1 MGSLLSRRGLDAGW
15 AKLGLRTG
23 LVVGFLVALAVP
35 AVAGPGF
42 REPHIAYLF
51 PAGWQRGNVIRVW
64 CGGQY
69 LGGMDRVHVSGK
81 GVRGRVLFYAPP
93 LNSEDFDEL
102 RRRRAARGNQ
112 PATALQASAGQG
124 TEGKKWNP
132 LIDLLDELN
141 PLELQTVLGDFF
153 SPNTKRQPNAQI
165 SDTAFLEFT
174 IDPDAEPGDREVRI
188 GTPNGLTNAMLFQV
202 GVSPEVYEV
211 QPFGVIKRPTPV
223 LEPPVVINGQCTPG
237 DVDRFRIR
245 ARRGQRLVFQVF
257 ARHLNPYLADAVP
270 GWFQALIALHD
281 ARGQQVAFADDDHF
295 DPDPVLLYEVPE
307 DGEYTLEIRDALYR
321 GREDF
326 VYRVQV
332 SEQPFIT
339 RIFPLGGRE
348 GTDVNVLLG
357 GWNLAAKAARLDTRP
372 GHDEI
377 RRLALPAGTG
387 ARHHLA
393 YAVNTLPEVFEEEPN
408 DTRKEARRVTLPVI
422 VNGVISRPGD
432 VDCYQFRGRA
442 GETVVAAI
450 NARALGSPLDSL
462 VRLSDAGGRVLV
474 WNDDHPDPALGLL
487 AHHADSYLSARLPK
501 DGDYLVSI
509 TDTARQG
516 EEAFGYRLR
525 IGPPQPDFA
534 LRVAP
539 ASVNLPGSG
548 ILPLTVRAVRR
559 DGFTGAI
566 ELALNDPPAGFRL
579 GGAWVPPGRDTVR
592 VTLSAPGGVPGEP
605 VALRI
610 EGRARIG
617 DAVVT
622 RVAVPAQEMEQAFAY
637 WHLVPRQELLVD
649 ATRVRGAAPAEVVGA
664 VPIRVPAGGSAQA
677 RVKVPW
683 RWALPNVEL
692 EPNEPPKG
700 ITVGHAMAL
709 AGDLAFA
716 IKADATAV
724 KPGDADNLII
734 EAFARQRD
742 GRRSSLGFLPA
753 IPIEVVPRTGHGVSM
768 RRSPG
773 RHTARGKRRPAV
785 PAPYGMRHHERV

>member
-1 MGSLLSRRGLDAGW
+1 
-15 AKLGLRTG
+15 
-23 LVVGFLVALAVP
+23 VP
-35 AVAGPGF
+35 AAAGPRF

-51 PAGWQRGNVIRVW
+51 PAGWQRGNTIRVW

-69 LGGMDRVHVSGK
+69 LAGMDRVYVSGK
-81 GVRGRVLFYAPP
+81 GVRGRVIFYAPP

-102 RRRRAARGNQ
+102 RRRRAARRNQ
-112 PATALQASAGQG
+112 PATAAQASAGQDAD
-124 TEGKKWNP
+124 GKQWNP
-132 LIDLLDELN
+132 LIDVLDELN
-141 PLELQTVLGDFF
+141 QQELQTVLGDFF

-223 LEPPVVINGQCTPG
+223 LEPPVVINGQSTPG
-237 DVDRFRIR
+237 DVDHFRIR
-245 ARRGQRLVFQVF
+245 AHRGQRLVIEVF

-270 GWFQALIALHD
+270 GWFQAVIALYD
-281 ARGQQVAFADDDHF
+281 PRGQQVAYADDDYF
-295 DPDPVLLYEVPE
+295 DPDPVLYYEVPE

-326 VYRVQV
+326 VYRVRI

-348 GTDVNVLLG
+348 GADLSVLLG
-357 GWNLAAKAARLDTRP
+357 GWNLAAKEARLDTRP
-372 GHDEI
+372 GGSEI
-377 RRLALPAGTG
+377 RRLALPSGTG

-393 YAVNTLPEVFEEEPN
+393 YAVNTLPEVTEEEPN
-408 DTRKEARRVTLPVI
+408 NTRKEARRVTPPVI
-422 VNGVISRPGD
+422 INGTISRPGD
-432 VDCYQFRGRA
+432 VDCYLFRGRA
-442 GETVVAAI
+442 GETVVAAV

-462 VRLSDAGGRVLV
+462 VRLTDASGRVLA
-474 WNDDHPDPALGLL
+474 WNDDHPDPGLGLL
-487 AHHADSYLSARLPK
+487 AHHADSYLSAQLPK
-501 DGDYLVSI
+501 DGDYLVTI
-509 TDTARQG
+509 TDTTGQGG
-516 EEAFGYRLR
+516 EEYGYRLR
-525 IGPPQPDFA
+525 VGPPQPDFA

-539 ASVNLPGSG
+539 ASVNLPASG
-548 ILPLTVRAVRR
+548 ALPLTVRAIRR

-566 ELALNDPPAGFRL
+566 ELALSDPPAGFRL

-592 VTLSAPGGVPGEP
+592 VTLAAPKGVPGDP

-610 EGRARIG
+610 EGCAQIG
-617 DAVVT
+617 GTLVT
-622 RVAVPAQEMEQAFAY
+622 RVAVPADEMEQAFAY

-649 ATRVRGAAPAEVVGA
+649 ATRVRGAAPAEVIGA
-664 VPIRVPAGGSAQA
+664 VPIKVPAGGSAQA
-677 RVKVPW
+677 RVRVPW
-683 RWALPNVEL
+683 RWALPNVDLEL
-692 EPNEPPKG
+692 QDPPKG
-700 ITVGHAMAL
+700 IAVGSAIAL

-734 EAFARQRD
+734 EAFARPRE
-742 GRRSSLGFLPA
+742 GRRYSLGFLPA
-753 IPIEVVPRTGHGVSM
+753 IPIEVVP
-768 RRSPG
+768 
-773 RHTARGKRRPAV
+773 
-785 PAPYGMRHHERV
+785 

>member
-1 MGSLLSRRGLDAGW
+1 MGSLLLGRGLNAGW
-15 AKLGLRTG
+15 ANRCLSIGL
-23 LVVGFLVALAVP
+23 LVGCLVALCVP
-35 AVAGPGF
+35 AAAGPRF

-51 PAGWQRGNVIRVW
+51 PAGWQRGNTIRVW

-69 LGGMDRVHVSGK
+69 LAGMDRVYVSGK
-81 GVRGRVLFYAPP
+81 GVRGRVIFYAPP

-102 RRRRAARGNQ
+102 RRRRAARRNQ
-112 PATALQASAGQG
+112 PATAAQASAGQDAD
-124 TEGKKWNP
+124 GKQWNP
-132 LIDLLDELN
+132 LIDVLDELN
-141 PLELQTVLGDFF
+141 QQELQTVLGDFF

-223 LEPPVVINGQCTPG
+223 LEPPVVINGQSTPG
-237 DVDRFRIR
+237 DVDHFRIR
-245 ARRGQRLVFQVF
+245 AHRGQRLVIEVF

-270 GWFQALIALHD
+270 GWFQAVIALYD
-281 ARGQQVAFADDDHF
+281 PRGQQVAYADDDYF
-295 DPDPVLLYEVPE
+295 DPDPVLYYEVPE

-326 VYRVQV
+326 VYRVRI

-348 GTDVNVLLG
+348 GADLSVLLG
-357 GWNLAAKAARLDTRP
+357 GWNLAAKEARLDTRP
-372 GHDEI
+372 GGSEI
-377 RRLALPAGTG
+377 RRLALPSGTG

-393 YAVNTLPEVFEEEPN
+393 YAVNTLPEVTEEEPN
-408 DTRKEARRVTLPVI
+408 NTRKEARRVTPPVI
-422 VNGVISRPGD
+422 INGTISRPGD
-432 VDCYQFRGRA
+432 VDCYLFRGRA
-442 GETVVAAI
+442 GETVVAAV

-462 VRLSDAGGRVLV
+462 VRLTDASGRVLA
-474 WNDDHPDPALGLL
+474 WNDDHPDPGLGLL
-487 AHHADSYLSARLPK
+487 AHHADSYLSAQLPK
-501 DGDYLVSI
+501 DGDYLVTI
-509 TDTARQG
+509 TDTTGQGG
-516 EEAFGYRLR
+516 EEYGYRLR
-525 IGPPQPDFA
+525 VGPPQPDFA

-539 ASVNLPGSG
+539 ASVNLPASG
-548 ILPLTVRAVRR
+548 ALPLTVRAIRR

-566 ELALNDPPAGFRL
+566 ELALSDPPAGFRL

-592 VTLSAPGGVPGEP
+592 VTLAAPKGVPGEP

-610 EGRARIG
+610 EGCAQIG
-617 DAVVT
+617 GTLVT
-622 RVAVPAQEMEQAFAY
+622 RVAVPADEMEQAFAY

-649 ATRVRGAAPAEVVGA
+649 ATRVRGAAPAEVADA
-664 VPIRVPAGGSAQA
+664 VPIRVPAGGSVQT
-677 RVKVPW
+677 RVRVPW
-683 RWALPNVEL
+683 RWALPNVDLEL
-692 EPNEPPKG
+692 DDPPKG
-700 ITVGHAMAL
+700 ITVGSVIAL

-734 EAFARQRD
+734 EAFARPRE
-742 GRRSSLGFLPA
+742 GRRYSLGFLPA
-753 IPIEVVPRTGHGVSM
+753 IPIEVVP
-768 RRSPG
+768 
-773 RHTARGKRRPAV
+773 
-785 PAPYGMRHHERV
+785 

>member
-1 MGSLLSRRGLDAGW
+1 MGSLLPRRGLDAGW

-165 SDTAFLEFT
+165 SDTAFLELT
-174 IDPDAEPGDREVRI
+174 LDPDAEPGDREVRI
-188 GTPNGLTNAMLFQV
+188 GTPNGLTNPMLFQV

-211 QPFGVIKRPTPV
+211 QPFGVIKRATPV

-579 GGAWVPPGRDTVR
+579 GGAWVPPGRATVR

-617 DAVVT
+617 DAVAT
-622 RVAVPAQEMEQAFAY
+622 QVAVPAQEMEQAFAY

-649 ATRVRGAAPAEVVGA
+649 AMRVRGAAPAEVVGA